1 MKTLRYILLLT
12 ITLSATGLI
21 ASAQDGQLEKEAIDT
36 VRTHIV
42 KYPEHLIGVRYSV
55 AVSGTF
61 TSLSVDQK
69 MVVNPL
75 TFELLYTYYHPLW
88 DYIGCFGFQT
98 GIRYTGGGLR
108 NDNYWEDLNEAY
120 TAIQVPILSAF
131 HFDVGKHLRFPVS
144 IGPYAGYRLRTDKE
158 GGWDCFDKRFELG
171 LEAHGGAALRFG
183 ILEIYF
189 EAGFQ
194 YCLTFL
200 YDPEKLSSDRWLYTH
215 PYSILGSV
223 GLHIK
228 LK

>member
-1 MKTLRYILLLT
+1 MKTLRYISLF
-12 ITLSATGLI
+12 IFVFVSHQMVS
-21 ASAQDGQLEKEAIDT
+21 SAQDGRLELEAIDT
-36 VRTHIV
+36 VRTHTV
-42 KYPEHLIGVRYSV
+42 KHPEHLIGIRYSV
-55 AVSGTF
+55 AVTGTF
-61 TSLSVDQK
+61 TSLSVEQK
-69 MVVNPL
+69 MVVHPL

-98 GIRYTGGGLR
+98 GIRYTGGGLK
-108 NDNYWEDLNEAY
+108 NDNYWEDLNQIY
-120 TAIQVPILSAF
+120 TTIQVPVLSAF
-131 HFDVGKHLRFPVS
+131 HFDVGKHLRFPIS
-144 IGPYAGYRLRTDKE
+144 AGPYVGYRLSTDRE

-183 ILEIYF
+183 IFEVYF

-200 YDPEKLSSDRWLYTH
+200 YDPEKLSSDSWLYTH